1 MDEQTKKVL
10 HQQLELLAERSKTC
24 ADDNLADITQAMCT
38 IADRLPC
45 EALTPQTITLRL
57 GAKAFT
63 AVVEDCAVENARSGG
78 ALDDYE
84 VGPKLLTLANRNY
97 SPEMKRML
105 VEWSSKALSIAKSD
119 QLSRNP

>member
-1 MDEQTKKVL
+1 MDQKIKEIL

-24 ADDNLADITQAMCT
+24 DVVYLPEITQAMCA

-45 EALTPQTITLRL
+45 ESGKTITLRL

-63 AVVEDCAVENARSGG
+63 SFVEDCAVKNARSAGP
-78 ALDDYE
+78 LDDYE
-84 VGPKLLTLANRNY
+84 VGPKLLSLANRNY

-119 QLSRNP
+119 QLSRHP

>member
-1 MDEQTKKVL
+1 MKKRTNKML

-24 ADDNLADITQAMCT
+24 ADDNLADITQAMCD

-45 EALTPQTITLRL
+45 EAVTPQTITK
-57 GAKAFT
+57 KAR
-63 AVVEDCAVENARSGG
+63 AGG

-84 VGPKLLTLANRNY
+84 VGPKLLSLANRNY